1 MVTVIEETIDS
12 RKSQRSA
19 AERKAEPSKTITG
32 CDNSIHLWKM
42 LRFAQ
47 PIMSM
52 ESEIEVII
60 RKYPIVSEDTFELPI
75 CFGYREN
82 S

>member
-1 MVTVIEETIDS
+1 
-12 RKSQRSA
+12 
-19 AERKAEPSKTITG
+19 
-32 CDNSIHLWKM
+32 M

-60 RKYPIVSEDTFELPI
+60 RKYRIVSEDTFELPI
-75 CFGYREN
+75 GFGYGEN

>member
-1 MVTVIEETIDS
+1 
-12 RKSQRSA
+12 
-19 AERKAEPSKTITG
+19 
-32 CDNSIHLWKM
+32 M
-42 LRFAQ
+42 LRFSQ

-75 CFGYREN
+75 GFGYGEN